1 MQQSIQDKL
10 RHFTFPPT
18 GATLSPEE
26 SLDDLKLELLT
37 ISRMYRNTPAMSI
50 DQYVVFGMSK
60 KDFIAKVY
68 NRMYNQYSYGVD
80 ILLDKLLNELE

>member
-1 MQQSIQDKL
+1 
-10 RHFTFPPT
+10 
-18 GATLSPEE
+18 
-26 SLDDLKLELLT
+26 
-37 ISRMYRNTPAMSI
+37 MSI

-80 ILLDKLLNELE
+80 CLLDKILGELE